1 MTSIEVLKKIKHTK
15 NNNLIELDLHN
26 SKLIK
31 IPEEIKEL
39 IQLKH
44 LLLCNNKIAKIEG
57 LETLT
62 QLEYLRLYNN
72 KITKIEGLETLT
84 QLIRLY
90 LNTIVITKIEG
101 LETLIRLQYLALNN
115 NQITK
120 IKNLHHLIQL
130 TNLYLNNN
138 QITKIEG
145 LETLNQLEYLDL
157 NTNQIIKIEWLETL
171 IQLKYLALNTNQ
183 ITKIEGI
190 ETLTQLTNLYLNN
203 NQITKIEGIET
214 LTQLTNLYL
223 NNNQI
228 TKIEGL
234 ENITQLKYLDLNN
247 NQITK
252 IEGLE
257 NNTQLK
263 YLALN
268 NNQITKIEGI
278 ENNTQ
283 LQWLYLGDNQIREIS
298 LIITNLPR
306 LIDFEYYDNEIDYIP
321 PQVTRFLNRMN
332 GGNQV
337 YADTQSV
344 HNHNIQECIRKG
356 IEYISSIKPS
366 LTFEEM
372 KEDIL
377 NNVILEEQCKN
388 LLFEYCEC
396 KDVHSLLNITFEE
409 LLLTT
414 YSLILNNE
422 NKDEIFKVMNDEM
435 KDSQCKCFTGRM
447 SRLVNSLNGFD
458 SNININISDNEQISN
473 IIILVRERFEDIEK
487 IKKEVRREM
496 EERKYN
502 EDIINKWID
511 YIE

>member
-1 MTSIEVLKKIKHTK
+1 MTSIEVLDKIKYTK
-15 NNNLIELDLHN
+15 DNNLTRLDL
-26 SKLIK
+26 SYYKLTK
-31 IPEEIKEL
+31 IPKEINEL
-39 IQLKH
+39 TQLEY
-44 LLLCNNKIAKIEG
+44 LLLDNNQITKIEG

-62 QLEYLRLYNN
+62 QLEYLLLDNN
-72 KITKIEGLETLT
+72 QITKIGGLETLT
-84 QLIRLY
+84 QL
-90 LNTIVITKIEG
+90 K
-101 LETLIRLQYLALNN
+101 YLALNN

-120 IKNLHHLIQL
+120 IG
-130 TNLYLNNN
+130 
-138 QITKIEG
+138 G
-145 LETLNQLEYLDL
+145 LETL
-157 NTNQIIKIEWLETL
+157 
-171 IQLKYLALNTNQ
+171 
-183 ITKIEGI
+183 
-190 ETLTQLTNLYLNN
+190 
-203 NQITKIEGIET
+203 
-214 LTQLTNLYL
+214 
-223 NNNQI
+223 
-228 TKIEGL
+228 
-234 ENITQLKYLDLNN
+234 
-247 NQITK
+247 
-252 IEGLE
+252 
-257 NNTQLK
+257 TQLK

-278 ENNTQ
+278 ENLTQLEYLYFDNNQITKIEGLENLILLKTLYLHNNQITKIEGIENLTLLQYLEFHNNQIIKIEGLENLILLKTLYLHNNQITKIEGLENITLLQYLVLNNNQITKIEGLDLNIQLTGLILHNNQITKIERLENLILLKTLYFNNNQITKIEGLENNTQ
-283 LQWLYLGDNQIREIS
+283 LTNLYFCNNQITQIP
-298 LIITNLPR
+298 LMITNLPY
-306 LIDFEYYDNEIDYIP
+306 LKYFEYQNNEIDYIP

-447 SRLVNSLNGFD
+447 SRLVNCLNGFD
-458 SNININISDNEQISN
+458 SNISINISDNEQIST
-473 IIILVRERFEDIEK
+473 IIILTRERFDDIKK
-487 IKKEVRREM
+487 IKEEVRREM
-496 EERKYN
+496 KERGYN
-502 EDIINKWID
+502 EDIINEWID